1 MGIRLVFY
9 FILQLPWLMP
19 LTTSF
24 QAGGS
29 GCNETCGNVDITY
42 PFGIETGCYNNSWF
56 RVTCNETSH
65 GPKPFISRI
74 NLELLNLWSDSDD
87 IHNLVTV
94 NNPVIH
100 LNCDGKGNNSTT
112 SPASVNL
119 KDSPYVFTSQ
129 YNVFGS
135 VGCGYLAIIFRNN
148 QTDPLAVCLQQ
159 RCGDPVSSSSGGCY
173 AQIPE
178 NLTSY
183 TTALRSMTEITSPEE
198 KEDSK
203 RCTSTFMS
211 DYSIQ
216 LSDISIGTTH
226 VPATLKWNP
235 VACDLEASLCPVV
248 EPYAY
253 VVPYKSSCNETCG
266 NVDIPFP
273 FGIEVG
279 CYKTKWFRV
288 TCNKTDD
295 GEKPFI
301 SSINMQLLNVSFYD
315 GTVTVNNSVTY
326 SDCLGNEQENNGVS
340 VDLTG
345 TPFFFSNKFNRFM
358 SVGCGNLATFLG
370 NPNHGPRIS
379 GCKQP
384 PCGDTITSTVGC
396 STNVPPALSSFAANI
411 TRFHPSNGNNRSCS
425 SAFIVDVRDMRFLD
439 LIDAKSDPNNTTT
452 NRSWT
457 HVPTTLGWATPK
469 RGLCELG
476 EVSGTVCSPDGRYC
490 WTSLSQN
497 HLCVCS
503 SDNYEDYAYLST
515 DICQEAGK
523 CADLKYKNCFMLCL
537 NAPGNNCSS
546 SCPAR
551 YEYSSLEDM
560 CKPISFINSSVFE
573 KKKLIERRNNIKLK
587 QKYFKRNGGL
597 LLQQQLSNNEGN
609 VEKIKLFASKELE
622 KATDYYNENRIL
634 GRGGQGTV
642 FKGMLADG
650 SIVAIKKS
658 KTMEGDKLDDNELKQ
673 FINEV
678 MILSQISHRNV
689 VKLLGYCL
697 ETKVPLLVYE
707 FVPNGTLS
715 QLIDEPNE
723 ELPLTRK
730 MRLRIAVEIA
740 NALSYLHSA
749 ASIPIYHRDIK
760 SRQKPISSSQS
771 EEVVRS
777 LVNFFLLSMKEN
789 SLQDIVD
796 PMVMNDGPE
805 EEMAAVAKLA
815 KRCLNLNGKKR
826 PTMKEVAMELERIRS
841 SEEANAIEQSTDEDS
856 DIDNKIE
863 LSTTA
868 SCSMSGSSLNDSA
881 TLILYA

>member
-1 MGIRLVFY
+1 MVQVGRKQERMGICFVFY

-42 PFGIETGCYNNSWF
+42 PFGTETGCYNNSWF

-65 GPKPFISRI
+65 GPRPFISRI
-74 NLELLNLWSDSDD
+74 NLELLNLWSDD

-100 LNCDGKGNNSTT
+100 LNCDGKGNNHTT

-119 KDSPYVFTSQ
+119 KDSPYVFTSR

-159 RCGDPVSSSSGGCY
+159 RCGDQVSSNPGACS
-173 AQIPE
+173 APIPE

-183 TTALRSMTEITSPEE
+183 TTALRSMTEIISPEE

-203 RCTSTFMS
+203 RCTSTFMF
-211 DYSIQ
+211 DYSTQ
-216 LSDISIGTTH
+216 LSDISNGTTH
-226 VPATLKWNP
+226 VPATLEWNP

-248 EPYAY
+248 EVEPYL
-253 VVPYKSSCNETCG
+253 PYKSSCNETCG

-279 CYKTKWFRV
+279 CYMTKWFRV
-288 TCNKTDD
+288 TCNKTAV

-326 SDCLGNEQENNGVS
+326 SDCLGNDQENNGVS

-345 TPFFFSNKFNRFM
+345 TPFFFSDKFNRFM
-358 SVGCGNLATFLG
+358 SVGCGNSAIFLRS
-370 NPNHGPRIS
+370 PTHGPRIS
-379 GCKQP
+379 GCKQR
-384 PCGDTITSTVGC
+384 PCGDTTTSTVGC
-396 STNVPPALSSFAANI
+396 STNIPPGLSSFAANI
-411 TRFHPSNGNNRSCS
+411 TQFRPSNGNNRSCS

-452 NRSWT
+452 NSSWT
-457 HVPTTLGWATPK
+457 HVPTTLGWGTPK

-476 EVSGTVCSPDGRYC
+476 EESGTACSPDGRYC

-497 HLCVCS
+497 HLCVCT

-515 DICQEAGK
+515 DVCQEAAK
-523 CADLKYKNCFMLCL
+523 CWDLKYKNCFMLCL

-546 SCPAR
+546 SCPAQ

-560 CKPISFINSSVFE
+560 CKPISFINSSE
-573 KKKLIERRNNIKLK
+573 SSKKR
-587 QKYFKRNGGL
+587 FKRSQNSPVIIGC
-597 LLQQQLSNNEGN
+597 STS
-609 VEKIKLFASKELE
+609 I
-622 KATDYYNENRIL
+622 
-634 GRGGQGTV
+634 GT
-642 FKGMLADG
+642 
-650 SIVAIKKS
+650 I
-658 KTMEGDKLDDNELKQ
+658 
-673 FINEV
+673 
-678 MILSQISHRNV
+678 
-689 VKLLGYCL
+689 
-697 ETKVPLLVYE
+697 
-707 FVPNGTLS
+707 FV
-715 QLIDEPNE
+715 LIG
-723 ELPLTRK
+723 
-730 MRLRIAVEIA
+730 
-740 NALSYLHSA
+740 
-749 ASIPIYHRDIK
+749 
-760 SRQKPISSSQS
+760 QKPISSSQS

-805 EEMAAVAKLA
+805 EEIAAVAKLA

-856 DIDNKIE
+856 DIDDEIE
-863 LSTTA
+863 HSTTA